1 MTEPQI
7 IIVAI
12 LVAMVGLFIWGR
24 WRHDFV
30 AVAALLACVLTGLVP
45 STVAFSGFGHPAVIT
60 VAGVLVLSGVLQ
72 SSGTAAALARTFL
85 PQSAGLVVTMASLS
99 LLAAVLSAFMN
110 NVGALALLMP
120 VALQIAAR
128 QNFPAG
134 QLLMPLAFGSILG
147 GMTTLIGTPPNLI
160 VSGFRAET
168 GAGTFTMFDFGPV
181 GLAVAGA
188 GIVFIVLI
196 GWRLVPIRERAG
208 VEGFETGAYLTEVR
222 VPEKSKTVGM
232 TLQEVEE
239 AMDEADAQII
249 GLVRNEARIPA
260 PNPRRKIRA
269 DDILIIE
276 AEPDGLT
283 EVLSTLELRLEED
296 KDNGKDK
303 KDKKDTDDDEEKAS
317 AEKKQEKKEEKK
329 KEKSVQ
335 SEEIVLM
342 EVALL
347 PGSSL
352 AGRSVTDIQLRTRLG
367 INLLAVSRE
376 GQNKRARLRS
386 MPLDAGDVLLLQG
399 DRDALS
405 EFSSQ
410 FGGVPLADR
419 PLQLP
424 RRRDAILAGAVMT
437 MGVVAAAF
445 GLVPAALSFAG
456 AALLSVLLNL
466 ISPRKFYDS
475 IDWPVIV
482 LLGALIPVAQAMAT
496 TGTAQLIAE
505 VLVQDIAQGHAILT
519 LALILVVTMT
529 LSDFMNNA
537 ATAAV
542 MCPIAIGIAASLGTS
557 ADPFLMAVAVGA
569 SCAFL
574 TPIGHQN
581 NTLILGPGGFRFGD
595 YWRMGLPLEILVIAV
610 SVPMILWV
618 WPL

>member
-1 MTEPQI
+1 MTEQQL
-7 IIVAI
+7 IIVGI
-12 LVAMVGLFIWGR
+12 LFAMVVLFVWGR

-30 AVAALLACVLTGLVP
+30 AVAALLACVLAGLVP
-45 STVAFSGFGHPAVIT
+45 STAAFSGFGHPAVIT

-188 GIVFIVLI
+188 GIVFILLV

-303 KDKKDTDDDEEKAS
+303 KDTADDGEKAS

-386 MPLDAGDVLLLQG
+386 MRLDAGDVLLLQG

-405 EFSSQ
+405 EFASQ

-456 AALLSVLLNL
+456 AALLSVLLKL

-505 VLVQDIAQGHAILT
+505 ALVQDVAQGHAILS

-542 MCPIAIGIAASLGTS
+542 MCPIAIGIAGALGTS

-595 YWRMGLPLEILVIAV
+595 YWRMGLPLEILVVAV
-610 SVPMILWV
+610 GVPTILWV